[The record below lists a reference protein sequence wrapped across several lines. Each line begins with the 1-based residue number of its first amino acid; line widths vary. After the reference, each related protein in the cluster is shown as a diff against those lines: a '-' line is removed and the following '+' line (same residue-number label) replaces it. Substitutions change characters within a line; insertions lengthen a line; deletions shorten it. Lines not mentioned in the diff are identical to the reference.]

1 MYVTD
6 GMNFTI
12 SDHIY
17 IYIYIY
23 ITNEINPSENY
34 IYMHVTDGMNRW

>member
-12 SDHIY
+12 GDH
-17 IYIYIY
+17 IYIY
-23 ITNEINPSENY
+23 ITNEINPPENY
-34 IYMHVTDGMNRW
+34 IYMHVNDGMNR